1 MHVSLVVHV
10 MPLTAP
16 VLARERLNYEVDPSC
31 LPSRG
36 DPGQREQM
44 PFERASTTGLPVRR
58 RKMWYRGT
66 YDTEPRTTLPRR
78 V

>member
-10 MPLTAP
+10 MPQTAP
-16 VLARERLNYEVDPSC
+16 VLAHEKLNYEVNPSC

-36 DPGQREQM
+36 DPGQRELM

-58 RKMWYRGT
+58 RKMSYRGT
-66 YDTEPRTTLPRR
+66 YDTEPRITLLRR